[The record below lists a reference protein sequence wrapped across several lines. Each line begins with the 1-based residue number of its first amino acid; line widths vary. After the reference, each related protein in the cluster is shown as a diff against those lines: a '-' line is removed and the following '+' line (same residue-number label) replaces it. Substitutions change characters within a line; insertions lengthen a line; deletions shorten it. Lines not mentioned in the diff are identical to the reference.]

1 MSAICSRRR
10 TKDHTIVLKI
20 LSTVVSGTAI
30 FYFAN
35 VAFSFF
41 ALEYVPLI
49 YVSN

>member
-1 MSAICSRRR
+1 MSAICSTRR

-35 VAFSFF
+35 VALAFLHWNMF
-41 ALEYVPLI
+41 P
-49 YVSN
+49 